1 MAYILE
7 FWIPGS
13 SFQKK
18 TSCFWKNFRHNNVIC
33 WQFSFVNLWPLMEV
47 LRPGTQG
54 LTKSPSFPGAKQQD
68 LATTLWNS
76 DRMQTN
82 FIKNLEFG
90 IPPSSLFA
98 RLQTNVAKSRVLY
111 PTFQKISEQL
121 CVFSCLL
128 GSMVRV
134 FAALDWRSCYHLQA
148 WSRQF
153 GLPPTLQTNIIFFWL
168 LDFRARWV

>member
-54 LTKSPSFPGAKQQD
+54 LTKSPSFPGATQQD

-82 FIKNLEFG
+82 FIENLEFG
-90 IPPSSLFA
+90 IPPSRNICPSSD
-98 RLQTNVAKSRVLY
+98 KCC
-111 PTFQKISEQL
+111 KISSLVSHIPENTRTIMF
-121 CVFSCLL
+121 FSRLL